1 MRVPRKVKAN
11 VFKFSFKFL
20 KGILGLRLFVKH
32 FLSQRAKTKATSD
45 LCHVYGL
52 VCLSTHLFVYPLSLC
67 WPLIPTYV
75 QSSEFA

>member
-32 FLSQRAKTKATSD
+32 FLSQRAKCGEGYD
-45 LCHVYGL
+45 
-52 VCLSTHLFVYPLSLC
+52 PQ
-67 WPLIPTYV
+67 LIKF
-75 QSSEFA
+75 SFC